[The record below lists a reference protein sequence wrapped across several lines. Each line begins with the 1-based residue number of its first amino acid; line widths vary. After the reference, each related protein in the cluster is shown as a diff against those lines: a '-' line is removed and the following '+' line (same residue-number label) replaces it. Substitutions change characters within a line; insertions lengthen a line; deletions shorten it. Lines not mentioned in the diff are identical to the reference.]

1 MTIVIRADG
10 RRFSGTPLQIV
21 QQMQSVAFGQDDV
34 TLPEYIE
41 RSVRLVDVM
50 EGVSLKVT
58 GESDEQLSA
67 SFLDEMVK
75 AGLALRA

>member
-58 GESDEQLSA
+58 GESDEQLAA